1 VRTLL
6 RGRGLELESRSL
18 RIAASVDMEIV
29 ETDISSSS
37 SSSSGGKESV
47 LLRIGD
53 VETIVVPPVDP
64 ALVPYTLFFEI
75 PQHKLVLR
83 DMLRDVLT
91 GKI

>member
-1 VRTLL
+1 
-6 RGRGLELESRSL
+6 
-18 RIAASVDMEIV
+18 MEIV

-37 SSSSGGKESV
+37 SSTGGKESV

-64 ALVPYTLFFEI
+64 ALVPHTLFFEI

-91 GKI
+91 GKVLH